1 MLIFHLVILLVVS
14 FLLVLLSLLCVSCC
28 VDVSVLAVLCVVLP
42 VCALVG
48 HLLNGYSHL
57 QGKYGSGH
65 STFSAGRVPT
75 YMSSMVI
82 SIAYTNILDWHTKQQ
97 TSVLLMLFT
106 CDCFVS
112 TDSLF
117 VYLVF
122 GEV

>member
-1 MLIFHLVILLVVS
+1 M
-14 FLLVLLSLLCVSCC
+14 
-28 VDVSVLAVLCVVLP
+28 LP

-65 STFSAGRVPT
+65 STFSFGKVPI
-75 YMSSMVI
+75 YIRSMVI
-82 SIAYTNILDWHTKQQ
+82 SIAYTNILDCHTKQQ

-106 CDCFVS
+106 YNCLVS
-112 TDSLF
+112 IDSLF
-117 VYLVF
+117 VDLVF